1 MVAIDKFDYKFS
13 FRQDRTSGCIDTMN
27 AMTLYK
33 GLMVTMN
40 TMGVAGDMAV
50 TDAPR
55 IVFISS
61 RVPAADVRVLQIIIN
76 NRKL

>member
-1 MVAIDKFDYKFS
+1 
-13 FRQDRTSGCIDTMN
+13 MN

-61 RVPAADVRVLQIIIN
+61 RVPAADVRVLQIFIN

>member
-1 MVAIDKFDYKFS
+1 
-13 FRQDRTSGCIDTMN
+13 MN

-33 GLMVTMN
+33 GLMVTQN

-55 IVFISS
+55 IAFISS
-61 RVPAADVRVLQIIIN
+61 RVPAADVRLPHIAVN
-76 NRKL
+76 NRKLSYF

>member
-1 MVAIDKFDYKFS
+1 
-13 FRQDRTSGCIDTMN
+13 MN

-61 RVPAADVRVLQIIIN
+61 RVPAADVRVLQKLSNICLTKIFFIHVLI
-76 NRKL
+76 NRKSELR